1 MYHTY
6 VVHTRK
12 SQDEIISTH
21 PGTRVLFF
29 SLVFTSWLVGTTVVD
44 ICSSTGNN

>member
-29 SLVFTSWLVGTTVVD
+29 SLVFTSWLVHVVE
-44 ICSSTGNN
+44 